1 MRFKMLLVAIM
12 ALCFAVCMAPQTLNA
27 QQTMNNDAVIKLV
40 KAGLSEDLIV
50 STINSQPG
58 TYNTTTD
65 GLIAL
70 KKAGVSDKVV
80 GAIVTKGFAPAAT
93 TIVVQ
98 TPGIPGIA
106 KDNPSGATPGT
117 GQNAVGDPNDPLAAH
132 DSGIYVYTTD
142 RNGKATMVVLERTAY
157 QGAKTGGM
165 FASAMTYGIA
175 KVKMTAVIPGKKA
188 MMRVDTV
195 RPVFYFYF
203 DDKAAGLGTSSLFGN
218 VSNPNQFALIN
229 LKIEKS
235 SRTTEIGDFSMWGGS
250 SGSNEKSMVAFKSE
264 RIRPGLYKITL
275 VDDLKA
281 GEYCF
286 IASTGVTSAYAAG
299 ATTAHDLF
307 DFGVDTQ

>member
-1 MRFKMLLVAIM
+1 MRFKKLLVAT
-12 ALCFAVCMAPQTLNA
+12 LAVCSAICMAPQTLNA
-27 QQTMNNDAVIKLV
+27 QQTMNNDSVIKLV
-40 KAGLSEDLIV
+40 KAGLSEDLII
-50 STINSQPG
+50 STINAQPG
-58 TYNTTTD
+58 AYDTTTD

-80 GAIVTKGFAPAAT
+80 GAIVTKSVAPATT

-98 TPGIPGIA
+98 TPSIPGIA

-117 GQNAVGDPNDPLAAH
+117 GQNAVGDPNDPLVPH

-165 FASAMTYGIA
+165 LASAMTYGIA

-188 MMRVDTV
+188 MMRLDTV

-275 VDDLKA
+275 ADDLKA